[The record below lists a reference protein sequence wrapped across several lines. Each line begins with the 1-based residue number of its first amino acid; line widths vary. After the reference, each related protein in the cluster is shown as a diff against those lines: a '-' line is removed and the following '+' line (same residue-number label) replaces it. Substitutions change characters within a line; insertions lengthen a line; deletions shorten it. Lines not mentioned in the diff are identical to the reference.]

1 MPEVRARGISGV
13 TGQWKEEWPAA
24 HQAGVRWVSNPAC
37 VDHKPGDHTTSRS
50 LAVFICEMGA
60 RVKPA
65 KQNQQGG
72 QPRDAH
78 EARGSGSGSAHGL
91 VAVLLGC
98 RPQLT
103 LKATS
108 SLLAGPCASTPLL
121 SSPLRQRPPVPWGP
135 CQLTRMAA

>member
-1 MPEVRARGISGV
+1 MCLI
-13 TGQWKEEWPAA
+13 
-24 HQAGVRWVSNPAC
+24 
-37 VDHKPGDHTTSRS
+37 
-50 LAVFICEMGA
+50 ICEMGA
-60 RVKPA
+60 RVNPA

-108 SLLAGPCASTPLL
+108 SLLAGPCASAPLL
-121 SSPLRQRPPVPWGP
+121 SSPLRQRPPVPWGL